1 MIICFFSFTLSLG
14 WMTWTRFLMINQ
26 LCIPVINP
34 MWSPSV
40 LFTSN
45 FFYNFSPWWNWAIL
59 LLPHSVSILV
69 WNQDYELGTVPSF
82 PNLWKIGRVRLEL
95 LFYKCLIE
103 LNLVKKLSEP
113 SGLFAGRCLITSSIY
128 SKVI

>member
-1 MIICFFSFTLSLG
+1 MIICFFFFTLSLG
-14 WMTWTRFLMINQ
+14 WMTLSRFLIINQ
-26 LCIPVINP
+26 PYIPVINP
-34 MWSPSV
+34 IWSSSV

-59 LLPHSVSILV
+59 LLSHSISILV
-69 WNQDYELGTVPSF
+69 WNQDYELGNVPSF
-82 PNLWKIGRVRLEL
+82 SILWKIGRVRLEL
-95 LFYKCLIE
+95 LFYECLIE

-113 SGLFAGRCLITSSIY
+113 SDFFAGRLLITSSIY